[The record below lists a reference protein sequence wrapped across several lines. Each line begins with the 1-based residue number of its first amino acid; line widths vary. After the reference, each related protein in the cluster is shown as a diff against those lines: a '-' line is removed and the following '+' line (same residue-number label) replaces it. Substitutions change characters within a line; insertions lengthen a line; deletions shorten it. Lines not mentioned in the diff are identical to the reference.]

1 MLILIACKDN
11 TVNPNTDTSFY
22 PISVGNTWKYNF
34 KDYDS
39 TGSLVYEGTF
49 DERFIYAR
57 IKDSQLV
64 YQFDSP
70 LNPPSPACCDYRYYY
85 QNKANG
91 VHRLIASDSTGYWV
105 SDYLLYKYPC
115 VKNDFFTNGRNNY
128 DTTFVISLND
138 TGICDA
144 GIFECIV
151 YKNVI
156 RDLEDSSLTKILG
169 YAYTYV
175 SKGVGKIKFEFYW
188 SNSSGEIYKNY
199 TYSLISYTV
208 K

>member
-1 MLILIACKDN
+1 
-11 TVNPNTDTSFY
+11 
-22 PISVGNTWKYNF
+22 
-34 KDYDS
+34 
-39 TGSLVYEGTF
+39 
-49 DERFIYAR
+49 
-57 IKDSQLV
+57 
-64 YQFDSP
+64 
-70 LNPPSPACCDYRYYY
+70 
-85 QNKANG
+85 
-91 VHRLIASDSTGYWV
+91 
-105 SDYLLYKYPC
+105 
-115 VKNDFFTNGRNNY
+115 VKNDFFTNGRNSY

-138 TGICDA
+138 TVICDA

-188 SNSSGEIYKNY
+188 SNSSGEIYKDY